1 MKCKRMLLIAMLLTL
16 SSAMIGC
23 ASKIR
28 VLLRDSVTREPI
40 VGARV
45 SADYMVKL
53 TLRSHTWDDG
63 ITNKDGVVIL
73 YIVEEDLLN
82 FMIYPYYNIESRDKS
97 GRSWRMSFDHP
108 ARYGNTAWV
117 QLERVFSDVDPEIE
131 IKLEKYI
138 ESDDKA
144 PGTKTLPSRKR

>member
-1 MKCKRMLLIAMLLTL
+1 
-16 SSAMIGC
+16 MIGC

-53 TLRSHTWDDG
+53 SLRSHTWDDG

-73 YIVEEDLLN
+73 YLVEEEALS
-82 FMIYPYYNIESRDKS
+82 FMVYPYYNIDPRDKN
-97 GRSWRMSFDHP
+97 GRSWRMSFGHP
-108 ARYGNTAWV
+108 ARNGNTDWV
-117 QLERVFSDVDPEIE
+117 QLERVFIDVDPEIE

-138 ESDDKA
+138 ENDDK
-144 PGTKTLPSRKR
+144 GRSKDNK

>member
-1 MKCKRMLLIAMLLTL
+1 MKCKRMLLIAMLLPL
-16 SSAMIGC
+16 SSAIIGC

-45 SADYMVKL
+45 SAEYMVML
-53 TLRSHTWDDG
+53 SLRSHQKDTG

-73 YIVEEDLLN
+73 YIVEEERLE

-97 GRSWRMSFDHP
+97 GMSWRMSFDHP
-108 ARYGNTAWV
+108 ARYGNTDWV

-138 ESDDKA
+138 ENDDK
-144 PGTKTLPSRKR
+144 GRSKDNM